1 MKPKINQKVNQK
13 SEPLLKSMS
22 LNKAIGLKSELTI
35 SYDFDKNLF
44 IALVY
49 SKFPYVRRYLD

>member
-13 SEPLLKSMS
+13 SEPLLRSMGF
-22 LNKAIGLKSELTI
+22 NKAIVLKSELTI
-35 SYDFDKNLF
+35 TYDFDKNLS

-49 SKFPYVRRYLD
+49 SKFPYVGSCLD

>member
-13 SEPLLKSMS
+13 SEPLLRSMS
-22 LNKAIGLKSELTI
+22 LNKAIALKSELTI
-35 SYDFDKNLF
+35 TSDFDKNLS
-44 IALVY
+44 IVLVY

>member
-35 SYDFDKNLF
+35 TCDFDKNLL

-49 SKFPYVRRYLD
+49 FKFPYIRRCLD

>member
-13 SEPLLKSMS
+13 SEPLLRSMS
-22 LNKAIGLKSELTI
+22 LNKAIALKSELTI
-35 SYDFDKNLF
+35 SYDFDKNLL

-49 SKFPYVRRYLD
+49 S